1 MPHAFIASAPTRLDF
16 GGGWTDVP
24 PYPEE
29 RGGVVC
35 NLAIT
40 RRATARVVPTPTAH
54 DVPHHTDALVA
65 AALRRAAFPADVT
78 VVSDFPIGA
87 GLGGSSA
94 AGVALAAALH
104 AARGLTASPATLAEW
119 SREVEVADLGI
130 AGGRQDHYAAA
141 YGGALGL
148 RFGASTH
155 VEQIPLTAEMTAAL
169 EHQCLLAYT
178 GESRISGDTIAA
190 VLTGY
195 RERVPRVV
203 QALARMAAL
212 AEQMIAALRRGAI
225 DELVALVDEHWQHQR
240 ALHPGITTTRIDA
253 LEQAVRAAGATAV
266 KALGA
271 SGGGCVVVFAPADR
285 TDAVAAALAPF
296 AERLAWR
303 VDPHGVQRHTDAAG
317 APAVRPASDALAAAP
332 TGRVS

>member
-40 RRATARVVPTPTAH
+40 RRATARVVPTPPA
-54 DVPHHTDALVA
+54 DAVPSHPDALVA
-65 AALRRAAFPADVT
+65 AALRRAALPAQVT
-78 VVSDFPIGA
+78 LSSDFPIGA

-104 AARGLTASPATLAEW
+104 AARGLHPAPAALAEW
-119 SREVEVADLGI
+119 SRAVEVTDLGI

-148 RFGASTH
+148 RFGVSTQ
-155 VEQIPLTAEMTAAL
+155 VEQIPLSAEMTAAL
-169 EHQCLLAYT
+169 EAHCLLAYT

-203 QALARMAAL
+203 HALARMAEL
-212 AEQMIAALRRGAI
+212 AEQMITALRVA
-225 DELVALVDEHWQHQR
+225 DLAQLMALVDEHWQHQR
-240 ALHPGITTTRIDA
+240 ALHPGITTARIDA
-253 LEQAVRAAGATAV
+253 LDVAVRRAGATAV

-296 AERLAWR
+296 AERLTWR
-303 VDPHGVQRHTDAAG
+303 VDPLGVQHHE
-317 APAVRPASDALAAAP
+317 APATDMVTHAPTPALAAAP

>member
-1 MPHAFIASAPTRLDF
+1 VPHAFVASAPTRLDF

-40 RRATARVVPTPTAH
+40 RRATARVVPVH
-54 DVPHHTDALVA
+54 GTDDAPYLTEGLVA
-65 AALRRAAFPADVT
+65 AALRRAALSAHVT
-78 VVSDFPIGA
+78 VSSDFPIGA

-104 AARGLTASPATLAEW
+104 AARGLRPALADLAEW
-119 SREVEVADLGI
+119 SRAVEVADLGI

-141 YGGALGL
+141 FGGALGL
-148 RFGASTH
+148 RFGVSTA
-155 VEQIPLTAEMTAAL
+155 VEQIPLSATTTAAL
-169 EHQCLLAYT
+169 EQQCLLAYT

-195 RERVPRVV
+195 RDRVPRVV
-203 QALARMAAL
+203 HALARMATL
-212 AEQMIAALRRGAI
+212 AELMIAALRDGAI
-225 DELVALVDEHWQHQR
+225 DDLVGLVDEHWQHQR
-240 ALHPGITTTRIDA
+240 ALHPGITTARIDA
-253 LEQAVRAAGATAV
+253 LEGAVRSAGATAV

-271 SGGGCVVVFAPADR
+271 SGGGCVVVFARASA

-296 AERLAWR
+296 AERLDWR
-303 VDPHGVQRHTDAAG
+303 VDPNGVQVQRDPG
-317 APAVRPASDALAAAP
+317 VDALAASP
-332 TGRVS
+332 IGRVS